1 MENKFYVYMY
11 SDQDNTPFYVGKGS
25 NDRFHVSGHLYN
37 NQPFLKRKIK
47 KIGVDNIK
55 VHLLHKNLTETMV
68 FQFEAFY
75 IGFYGRRDLGEGT
88 LCNLTNGGEGLSGIN
103 EETRRKISKA
113 MKGNQNGK
121 GFTHSKETKRKMS
134 EDRKGKYKGENH
146 PMHGKQHSEDARR
159 KMSEANRGK
168 NNPMYGKKHSE
179 ETKKKMSKAKIGKY
193 QGKKNPMYGTHRKG
207 KDNPMYGKKHTKE
220 TRQKMSNAL
229 KGKNNPMYGVHRKGK
244 DAPMYGKHLSEEARK
259 KISESNRSRRGKNN
273 PMYGKHI
280 SEDHKRKM
288 NEGLKLYWAKKKN
301 QSNPEILSC
310 CNSIT

>member
-1 MENKFYVYMY
+1 MENKFYVYRY
-11 SDQDNTPFYVGKGS
+11 SDQNGAPFYVGKGS

-121 GFTHSKETKRKMS
+121 GFTHSKETK
-134 EDRKGKYKGENH
+134 
-146 PMHGKQHSEDARR
+146 R